1 MNLQAGDVYYA
12 SLDPARGTEQRGT
25 RPVVVISAV
34 SMGPR
39 AIVVPTT
46 TKRRDWPTR
55 VRIHL
60 YGTEGDAMCEQVRTV
75 DTARL
80 SDDRYATVDPD
91 SLAEIR
97 RTVARLIGVY

>member
-1 MNLQAGDVYYA
+1 MSIQAGDVYYA
-12 SLDPARGTEQRGT
+12 SLDPVRGTEQRGS
-25 RPVVVISAV
+25 RPVVIISAT

-46 TKRRDWPTR
+46 TKCRDWPTR
-55 VRIHL
+55 VRIAL
-60 YGTEGDAMCEQVRTV
+60 YGTDGEAMCEQVRTI

-80 SDDRYATVDPD
+80 ADDRYATIDLD
-91 SLAEIR
+91 TLTEIR